1 MDYSIALTVACIRG
15 PSFRLAVLTKISG
28 FKGYRFSLLAAMVAV
43 CKEIESFQKNL
54 KSQEIP
60 DMYMGKLDHSE
71 IGSRSTRISMHRRG
85 GKNSGGHKGKFV
97 WKKWVNF
104 LKHFW
109 WILVDKHLHEN
120 STEFSWTFFW

>member
-1 MDYSIALTVACIRG
+1 MWLIDQLFIELWQTSYKIKKLQISPILDYSIALTVACIRG

-60 DMYMGKLDHSE
+60 DMYMGKLDRAALGLACTE
-71 IGSRSTRISMHRRG
+71 GVAR
-85 GKNSGGHKGKFV
+85 
-97 WKKWVNF
+97 
-104 LKHFW
+104 
-109 WILVDKHLHEN
+109 ILVDIKANLYGKN
-120 STEFSWTFFW
+120 G